1 MRPHNTSVLVLLLL
15 IFLGSGKE
23 SFSQGNLYTARGYWE
38 ESTRTNYQAIK
49 QKLEK
54 GDSLTDHERNY
65 IQDYELY
72 LQSYFMRMSQD
83 DKDDYARL
91 KAHWDSELT
100 APKISRPLE
109 TNEFEWR
116 ARDRIA
122 NGLYGLWYGSTVVAI
137 SEIKGAGT
145 VGIPLITSGLWMLGP
160 AINPKKYENVTR
172 STVRANNTGKLLGLG
187 YGAALSLAITGNSEN
202 SGKWGLG
209 LSTVGS
215 IVLGEIAFYG
225 QEQRNYSAGH
235 IELMRHYG
243 FLGPWVGFSGMLGSG
258 SNNPNLLGGAIL
270 GGGIAGLIIGHRVAK
285 KYDYSR
291 GDVDAIS
298 SLTLISTGLGFAA
311 VTGSLNKSS
320 DLKSL
325 MLIPAASAIVATIL
339 GQRMVRGAHLTDK
352 QGSTINFSTAGA
364 ALMGLGAVALTESR
378 SAAVWIGVPSG
389 LALITH
395 QILLHKY
402 KMKNLELNLQRG
414 SIRKR
419 NYNVSFKV
427 TPENYFLNQ
436 RIPVKEYSP
445 QVFARL
451 QNPVFKLVVTF

>member
-1 MRPHNTSVLVLLLL
+1 MRPHNTSVLALLLL
-15 IFLGSGKE
+15 ILLSSGKQ

-38 ESTRTNYQAIK
+38 ESTRTNYVTIK
-49 QKLEK
+49 QKVEK
-54 GDSLTDHERNY
+54 GDSITDNEKNY

-72 LQSYFMRMSQD
+72 LRSYFMRMSQD

-91 KAHWDSELT
+91 KAHWDSKHTE
-100 APKISRPLE
+100 PKISRQPE
-109 TNEFEWR
+109 PDEFEWR
-116 ARDRIA
+116 ARDRIS
-122 NGLYGLWYGSTVVAI
+122 NGLYGLCYGISIVVVT
-137 SEIKGAGT
+137 EIKGAGAA
-145 VGIPLITSGLWMLGP
+145 GIPLITSGLWMLGP

-172 STVRANNTGKLLGLG
+172 KTVRANNTGKLLGLG
-187 YGAALSLAITGNSEN
+187 YGAALGLAITGNTEN
-202 SGKWGLG
+202 SGKWTLG
-209 LSTVGS
+209 LSTLGS
-215 IVLGEIAFYG
+215 IVLGEVAFYG
-225 QEQRNYSAGH
+225 QQKKNYSSGH

-243 FLGPWVGFSGMLGSG
+243 FLGPWIGLASAIGSG
-258 SNNPNLLGGAIL
+258 SNSNVGAGAIL
-270 GGGIAGLIIGHRVAK
+270 GGGIAGLLIGNQMAK

-311 VTGSLNKSS
+311 ATESLNANS
-320 DLKSL
+320 DVKTLIF
-325 MLIPAASAIVATIL
+325 IPAATSIAATIW
-339 GQRMVRGAHLTDK
+339 GQRQVRGAHLTDK

-364 ALMGLGAVALTESR
+364 ALLGLGTVALTESK
-378 SAAVWIGVPSG
+378 SGAVWIGVPSG

-419 NYNVSFKV
+419 NYDVSFKV
-427 TPENYFLNQ
+427 TPESYFLNQ
-436 RIPVKEYSP
+436 HIPVKEYSP

-451 QNPVFKLVVTF
+451 QNPLFKLVLTF